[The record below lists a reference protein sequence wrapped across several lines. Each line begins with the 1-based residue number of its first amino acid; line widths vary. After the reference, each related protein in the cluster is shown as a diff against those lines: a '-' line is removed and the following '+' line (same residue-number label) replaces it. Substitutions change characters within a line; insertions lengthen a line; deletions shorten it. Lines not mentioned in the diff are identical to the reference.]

1 MNSVGFPRLGIGPF
15 NINPTAI
22 KIGEFRVQ
30 WYGII
35 IMIGIILA
43 CAYAFYR
50 MKSLGLVLDNML
62 DIAIVCVPCGIVGAR
77 VYYVLTSLS
86 EYDSFYEMIAI
97 WNGGIAIYGAV
108 IGGFLGIAA
117 VCAYKKYNLLSIL
130 DCVAPGVMIGQ
141 ILGRW
146 GNFMNA
152 EAFGLTDKYDFLS
165 IPVDASRLAENN
177 PFIMTIN
184 GAFVHPT
191 FLYES
196 VWNLIGFIVI
206 NSFWKHKK
214 WNGQITVMYL
224 TWYGLGRSIIEGF
237 RGDSLYVGPF
247 RISQLLAFIC
257 FAVGV
262 IVLVYMA
269 FKNIKSKET
278 AN

>member
-1 MNSVGFPRLGIGPF
+1 MNSVGFPNLGIGPF
-15 NINPTAI
+15 NINPTAVE
-22 KIGEFRVQ
+22 IGVLRIQ

-35 IMIGIILA
+35 IMTGILLA

-50 MKSLGLVLDNML
+50 MKSLRMILDNML
-62 DIAIVCVPCGIVGAR
+62 DIALVCIPSGIVGAR
-77 VYYVLTSLS
+77 LYYVLTSLD

-117 VCAYKKYNLLSIL
+117 VCWWKKYNLLSIL
-130 DCVAPGVMIGQ
+130 DCIAPGVMIGQ

-146 GNFMNA
+146 GNFVNA
-152 EAFGLTDKYDFLS
+152 EAFGLTDKYDFLG

-196 VWNLIGFIVI
+196 VWNLIGFILI

-214 WNGQITVMYL
+214 WNGQIAVMYL
-224 TWYGLGRSIIEGF
+224 AWYGLGRSIIEGF

-247 RISQLLAFIC
+247 RISQLLAFFC
-257 FAVGV
+257 FVVGV
-262 IVLVYMA
+262 VVLVFMA
-269 FKNIKSKET
+269 VKKKEVK
-278 AN
+278 